1 MQALASAVL
10 AHRVANPCWPWPT
23 TEVLIR
29 SWAPASAA
37 AAISRPG
44 QAREHVLQV
53 GIEVI
58 PGQARRLPRAH
69 HRGRALARTLAAG
82 EQVENL
88 WPGNDARIKNAQTR
102 GVSCKSTLP
111 PSKGPRL
118 SAASPA
124 ALVRQRRPNHQH
136 LAVHFALA
144 ATAAC
149 CRRSEKLC
157 PRMALCKNS
166 AKYCR
171 GKHFWSFS
179 GGTDESCKFS
189 QSGGECVAKERTLHR
204 RRPCRA
210 FFASA
215 GALAAAGH
223 KGLQICLQGCFRL
236 DSYQLGKLGR
246 GNILGALCTRLHTA
260 GAASP
265 PLPCAAY
272 AAIAHLLATAQ
283 AHPLVVQNSGL
294 SCKAGITDQGPG
306 ISPGSSADSCT
317 KNAAMPA
324 RAWGFHAALPEQT
337 HLLQRNA
344 PVPLAFA
351 VAARYGP
358 LHPLADLGSNA
369 QERGEQQQFSARNQE
384 SADICEKPEFSRIG
398 MAIFDAQAP

>member
-1 MQALASAVL
+1 MRADCT
-10 AHRVANPCWPWPT
+10 RPIT
-23 TEVLIR
+23 
-29 SWAPASAA
+29 AA
-37 AAISRPG
+37 ARWP
-44 QAREHVLQV
+44 
-53 GIEVI
+53 
-58 PGQARRLPRAH
+58 ARRLPANRL
-69 HRGRALARTLAAG
+69 RILG
-82 EQVENL
+82 
-88 WPGNDARIKNAQTR
+88 PGSDARVKNAQTR
-102 GVSCKSTLP
+102 GVSCKSTIP
-111 PSKGPRL
+111 PSKGARL
-118 SAASPA
+118 FAG
-124 ALVRQRRPNHQH
+124 LVRQRRPNHQH

-265 PLPCAAY
+265 PALCSVCSNCPSFGNCASSPLGCAKFRAFLQSRHHRPGTRHFPRLVSRQLHQERCNAGARMGLPCGIARTDSPPAAKCTGATGFCRRSTIW
-272 AAIAHLLATAQ
+272 AA
-283 AHPLVVQNSGL
+283 
-294 SCKAGITDQGPG
+294 
-306 ISPGSSADSCT
+306 SSARRFGLKCT
-317 KNAAMPA
+317 RK
-324 RAWGFHAALPEQT
+324 G
-337 HLLQRNA
+337 
-344 PVPLAFA
+344 
-351 VAARYGP
+351 
-358 LHPLADLGSNA
+358 
-369 QERGEQQQFSARNQE
+369 
-384 SADICEKPEFSRIG
+384 
-398 MAIFDAQAP
+398 